1 MTVPLVLFAV
11 FRGRTSLMSQTIAI
25 LTGASRGLGA
35 ALARA
40 LLAPGTQLVTLAR
53 RTDDELTALASA
65 QGVKLEQ
72 ISVDLA
78 DANAAAQV
86 AERVC
91 AALPRDAARYLLI
104 NNAGTVNPVANASGL
119 TDPAAIGAAFALN
132 VTSVMLLTARFL
144 ATTQGLAAKRQIVNI
159 SSGAG
164 RQPTAGWAV
173 YCATKAALDM
183 YTRVVNAEHREHG
196 VQAVSLAPG
205 VVDTGM
211 QETIR
216 SSGVES
222 FPGLARFQDLK
233 TSGKLA
239 SPADV
244 AQRILALTERDD
256 FGQTEIDD
264 IRNYA

>member
-1 MTVPLVLFAV
+1 
-11 FRGRTSLMSQTIAI
+11 MSQTIAI

-35 ALARA
+35 ALARG
-40 LLAPGTQLVTLAR
+40 LLTPGTRLVTLAR
-53 RTDDELTALASA
+53 RTDDELAALAGA
-65 QGVKLEQ
+65 KGVALEQ
-72 ISVDLA
+72 IAVDLA
-78 DANAAAQV
+78 DSDAAART
-86 AERVC
+86 AERIF
-91 AALPRDAARYLLI
+91 AALPRDAGRYLLI
-104 NNAGTVNPVANASGL
+104 NNAGTVNPVANAAAL
-119 TDPAAIGAAFALN
+119 DDPAGINAAFALN

-144 ATTQGLAAKRQIVNI
+144 AATQGLAAQRRIVNI

-164 RQPTAGWAV
+164 RNPNAGWAV
-173 YCATKAALDM
+173 YCSTKAALDM

-216 SSGVES
+216 SSSVES
-222 FPGLARFQDLK
+222 FPALARFQEMK
-233 TSGKLA
+233 ASGKLS
-239 SPADV
+239 SPEDV
-244 AQRILALTERDD
+244 ARRILAFIERDD

>member
-1 MTVPLVLFAV
+1 MQRRNATAQFP
-11 FRGRTSLMSQTIAI
+11 MSKTIAI

-35 ALARA
+35 ALARG
-40 LLAPGTQLVTLAR
+40 LLAPDTHLVTLAR
-53 RTDDELTALASA
+53 RTDDDLATLASA
-65 QGVKLEQ
+65 QGATLEQ
-72 ISVDLA
+72 VAVDLA
-78 DANAAAQV
+78 DADAAAQV
-86 AERVC
+86 AERIF
-91 AALPRDAARYLLI
+91 AAPPRDASRYLLI
-104 NNAGTVNPVANASGL
+104 NNAGTVNPVANAAAL
-119 TDPAAIGAAFALN
+119 TDPAAIGAAFTLN
-132 VTSVMLLTARFL
+132 VTAVMLLTARFL
-144 ATTQGLAAKRQIVNI
+144 AATQGLAAKRQIVNI

-164 RQPTAGWAV
+164 RNPTAGWSV

-216 SSGVES
+216 GSSVES
-222 FPGLARFQDLK
+222 FPALARFQDLK
-233 TSGKLA
+233 ASGKLS
-239 SPADV
+239 SPEAV

-264 IRNYA
+264 IRHYA

>member
-1 MTVPLVLFAV
+1 
-11 FRGRTSLMSQTIAI
+11 MSQTIAI

-35 ALARA
+35 ALARG
-40 LLAPGTQLVTLAR
+40 LLAPGTHLVTLAR
-53 RTDDELTALASA
+53 RTDDDLAALASA
-65 QGVKLEQ
+65 QGATLEQ
-72 ISVDLA
+72 VAVDLA

-86 AERVC
+86 AERIF
-91 AALPRDAARYLLI
+91 AALPRDASRYLLI
-104 NNAGTVNPVANASGL
+104 NNAGTVNPVANAAAL

-132 VTSVMLLTARFL
+132 VTAVMLLTARFL
-144 ATTQGLAAKRQIVNI
+144 AATQGLAAKRQIVNI

-164 RQPTAGWAV
+164 RNPTAGWSV

-216 SSGVES
+216 GSSVES
-222 FPGLARFQDLK
+222 FPALARFQDLK
-233 TSGKLA
+233 ASGKLS
-239 SPADV
+239 SPDAV

-264 IRNYA
+264 IRHYA